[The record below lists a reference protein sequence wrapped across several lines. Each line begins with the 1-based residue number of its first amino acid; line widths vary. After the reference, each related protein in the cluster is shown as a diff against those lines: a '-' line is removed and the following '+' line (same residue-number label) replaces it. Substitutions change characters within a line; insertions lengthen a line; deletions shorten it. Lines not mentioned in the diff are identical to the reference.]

1 MKLKAKAR
9 WKALPLSHTFYSAG
23 GMDQAVCGGIE
34 ELTDYTLLSKGK
46 KEGKVKRK
54 TLSAPPMKGEERM
67 VEVKKRKV
75 EGDLAEE
82 VSPSKKSKKRNTF
95 NVVDVDEEEKDFL
108 KLSRSQVVEEDG
120 DGAGKKKKKKR
131 KSAKNKPAINLAA
144 LGGISSIV
152 EEKEDTAEK
161 EIGEKQLKKES
172 GNKSQQ
178 VGKENTGKKKTLNE
192 KTEKI
197 REKKQKKKANKNV
210 KELNDEEKVESKTE
224 SSGDA
229 SDVIGTEDGED
240 NVSEWK
246 KLFVCE
252 ALVSAL
258 EKKGF
263 KTPTPIQRLTLPA
276 AIKGKMD
283 IVGAAETGSGKT
295 LAFGLPIIQGILEDR
310 EYERKHGL
318 LTDTVDDSEG
328 VEEEEEAEEEQFVE
342 EGGIGC
348 VAALDDIDM
357 GPDMEIE
364 SNTPPV
370 GKQGDCLRALIVT
383 PTRELAIQIQN
394 HLASIASSTGVGVVT
409 VVGGMSVEK
418 QLRLLKR
425 KPAIVVG
432 TPGRLWDLVQEGNP
446 HLSGLASIRYL
457 AIDETDRMAE
467 KGHFEEL
474 QRLLEMANSKKE
486 EAGAGQGRERQTFIM
501 SATLAMVHKPPKHAK
516 KQKQKSG
523 EEKIGEIMTMVG
535 VRERRKVVDI
545 TRKTGTAETL
555 SESVLHCGLTE
566 KDFYL
571 YYFVTRH
578 SGRTVV
584 FCNSIDCV
592 RRLTNLL
599 GLLSVTP
606 LPLHAQL
613 HQKQRLKNLDRFTA
627 SSSGLLIATDV
638 AARGLDIPNIQHVVH
653 YQVPRTS
660 EGYVHRSGR
669 TARATKAGLS
679 LLLVEPGE
687 VRSYQKL
694 LQTLARS
701 GTKDTTIPTF
711 PVDEARLGAVR
722 ERVNAARKL
731 DKMLLANRKAA
742 ASEGWLQKAAEEAD
756 LIVDGEDDSD
766 EEFYQGQ
773 LQGKGGSGVS
783 SKQEVAVAR
792 AALNGLLAT
801 PLDQAGYCG
810 AYPTMGG
817 LLPNEVLAPIKEDAV
832 ESLEASITSSK
843 ALLKGNPRK
852 KKVKKIK
859 HKKKNI
865 SPEAVFGS

>member
-1 MKLKAKAR
+1 MK
-9 WKALPLSHTFYSAG
+9 
-23 GMDQAVCGGIE
+23 
-34 ELTDYTLLSKGK
+34 
-46 KEGKVKRK
+46 
-54 TLSAPPMKGEERM
+54 
-67 VEVKKRKV
+67 
-75 EGDLAEE
+75 
-82 VSPSKKSKKRNTF
+82 
-95 NVVDVDEEEKDFL
+95 
-108 KLSRSQVVEEDG
+108 
-120 DGAGKKKKKKR
+120 
-131 KSAKNKPAINLAA
+131 
-144 LGGISSIV
+144 
-152 EEKEDTAEK
+152 
-161 EIGEKQLKKES
+161 
-172 GNKSQQ
+172 
-178 VGKENTGKKKTLNE
+178 
-192 KTEKI
+192 
-197 REKKQKKKANKNV
+197 
-210 KELNDEEKVESKTE
+210 
-224 SSGDA
+224 
-229 SDVIGTEDGED
+229 
-240 NVSEWK
+240 
-246 KLFVCE
+246 
-252 ALVSAL
+252 
-258 EKKGF
+258 
-263 KTPTPIQRLTLPA
+263 
-276 AIKGKMD
+276 
-283 IVGAAETGSGKT
+283 
-295 LAFGLPIIQGILEDR
+295 GILEDR
-310 EYERKHGL
+310 EYEKTHGL
-318 LTDTVDDSEG
+318 STATDENEG
-328 VEEEEEAEEEQFVE
+328 VEDADEVEEEEFVE
-342 EGGIGC
+342 DGGIGC
-348 VAALDDIDM
+348 VAAVDDIDM

-364 SNTPPV
+364 SNTPD
-370 GKQGDCLRALIVT
+370 GKKQGDSLRALIVT

-486 EAGAGQGRERQTFIM
+486 EAGGAGQGRERQTFIM

-516 KQKQKSG
+516 KQKQKSS

-566 KDFYL
+566 KDFFL
-571 YYFVTRH
+571 YYFITRH

-627 SSSGLLIATDV
+627 STSGLLIATDV

-669 TARATKAGLS
+669 TARATRAGLS

-731 DKMLLANRKAA
+731 DKMLLANRFD
-742 ASEGWLQKAAEEAD
+742 SFFLWLANKH
-756 LIVDGEDDSD
+756 
-766 EEFYQGQ
+766 FC
-773 LQGKGGSGVS
+773 
-783 SKQEVAVAR
+783 
-792 AALNGLLAT
+792 LA
-801 PLDQAGYCG
+801 
-810 AYPTMGG
+810 
-817 LLPNEVLAPIKEDAV
+817 
-832 ESLEASITSSK
+832 
-843 ALLKGNPRK
+843 
-852 KKVKKIK
+852 
-859 HKKKNI
+859 
-865 SPEAVFGS
+865 